1 MRVLKLITCAAYIA
15 GASPGLTSA
24 ELLGGDEASLILT
37 GGKIHVA
44 GAVVEA
50 MAVDATGVIIATGS
64 ATDIGRHKGDD
75 SKVIDLAGRSVLPG
89 FHDLHVHPAY
99 AGLNAAACVV
109 PQGATL
115 AELLALVKAC
125 VDKAR
130 PGEWVIGGQWDASAI
145 GGVPTRQMLDEVS
158 PDNPVLLTA
167 TSGHSSWVNTKALQV
182 ADITRDTP
190 DPEGGIIERDADGNP
205 AGVLRE
211 YAAGLVRSH
220 IPPPT
225 ADDVRAAI
233 KWSLHKMLSYGITSF
248 TEASAWPAAV
258 EAYAALADENILKQ
272 RARLCLRWYESNTSA
287 EAMIDSRNLY
297 ARDRV
302 ATDCVKIMLDGVP
315 TDSHTAAMLAPYS
328 GNIEGRK
335 DEASLKGLLMVDP
348 KTLNSLTTNFDR
360 QGLTVKFHAAGDA
373 AVRAGLDAIEAARD
387 ANGFSGLLHNV
398 GHCTFVAQSD
408 ILRARKIAA
417 TFEVSPYLWAPSPI
431 NDSITAAIGDD
442 RMDRIWPVR
451 EMLEA
456 GALVV
461 PGSDWS
467 VVPSVNPWIGIET
480 LITRETPGDGSGK
493 SFGKGEAITLDQA
506 IAMYTINSARHVGT
520 AHKLGRIEEG
530 MLADVIVVDQDPYE
544 VPLRDLHKTNV
555 MMTIING
562 EIVYTR

>member
-1 MRVLKLITCAAYIA
+1 MRVLKLITCVACLSLS
-15 GASPGLTSA
+15 GPGLTAA
-24 ELLGGDEASLILT
+24 ELQGGGDASLILT
-37 GGKIHVA
+37 GGKIHITGGVA
-44 GAVVEA
+44 EA
-50 MAVDATGVIIATGS
+50 MAVDAAGIIIATGS
-64 ATDIGRHKGDD
+64 AADIGSHRGDG
-75 SKVIDLAGRSVLPG
+75 SKVIDLAGWSVLPG

-99 AGLNAAACVV
+99 AGLNAAACVI

-115 AELLALVKAC
+115 AELQTLVKAC
-125 VDKAR
+125 VDKAK
-130 PGEWVIGGQWDASAI
+130 PGEWVSGGQWDASAI
-145 GGVPTRQMLDEVS
+145 GGVPTRQMLDEVA

-167 TSGHSSWVNTKALQV
+167 TSGHSSWVNTIALQV
-182 ADITRDTP
+182 AGVTRDTP

-211 YAAGLVRSH
+211 YAARLVRSH

-225 ADDVRAAI
+225 ADDMRAAL
-233 KWSLHKMLSYGITSF
+233 KWSLDKMLSYGITSF
-248 TEASAWPAAV
+248 TEASAWPEAV
-258 EAYAALADENILKQ
+258 KAYSALADENVLKQ
-272 RARLCLRWYESNTSA
+272 RVRLCLRWYEGNASA

-315 TDSHTAAMLAPYS
+315 TDSHTAAMLEPYGGS
-328 GNIEGRK
+328 IEGRE
-335 DEASLKGLLMVDP
+335 DEASRKGLLMVDP
-348 KTLNSLTTNFDR
+348 KTLNSLTTKLDR

-373 AVRAGLDAIEAARD
+373 AVRAGLDAIEAARV
-387 ANGFSGLLHNV
+387 ANGFSRLLHNV

-408 ILRARKIAA
+408 ILRAGKIAA

-431 NDSITAAIGDD
+431 NDSITAAVGDG
-442 RMDRIWPVR
+442 RMDRVWPVR
-451 EMLEA
+451 EMLKA

-480 LITRETPGDGSGK
+480 LITRQTPGDGSGK
-493 SFGKGEAITLDQA
+493 SFGKDEAITLDQA
-506 IAMYTINSARHVGT
+506 IAMYTVSSARHVGT

-544 VPLRDLHKTNV
+544 VATRDLHKTNV